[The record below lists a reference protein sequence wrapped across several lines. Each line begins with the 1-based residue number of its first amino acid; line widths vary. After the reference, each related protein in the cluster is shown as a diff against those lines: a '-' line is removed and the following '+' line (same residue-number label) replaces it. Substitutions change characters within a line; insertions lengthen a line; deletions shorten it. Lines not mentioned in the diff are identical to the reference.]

1 MALRVRHGKW
11 HYRFEIDG
19 HEWTGNT
26 GLVAIAGNRRLAGEI
41 ESEAWKTI
49 RQGKSNLV
57 QIQAIPFND
66 AADKFLAWADGE
78 HGEKPTMSKRVR
90 TSFASLIAYFGRT
103 AVGSISAGDVLDYRA
118 WRTQEHRVKDVT
130 IRHDLHNLSKFFRYA
145 IKHNWCTANA
155 VLSEDIPSDKDA
167 VRMHIFTPGEEIA
180 YRHAAE
186 SWPKL
191 HDLARL
197 MVNQGCRPEEL
208 LNLELLH
215 VDLHQR
221 YLRIV
226 NGKTPNPKRKLRLRA
241 ESIEILSRRMQDS
254 QGRYLFCS
262 ERNPLEKL
270 SLSTVENWHVKV
282 RRNIGLPCVLYDWR
296 HTFAT
301 RAAEAGMSL
310 AALARILGHGDDLRS
325 VMKYVHPSQ
334 REQDCA
340 MEGLS
345 APENANAAGR
355 KPDQSNLRQSTAKL
369 ANDLD
374 FEGEGLQKPLFGGSI
389 PPRAS
394 NNLQKTHISSI
405 RSRMT
410 NRDRNGRRETNNP
423 GLGGQTVEN
432 RLGLVPPQRHSG
444 PLPRRAIAVL

>member
-1 MALRVRHGKW
+1 LEHDQA
-11 HYRFEIDG
+11 
-19 HEWTGNT
+19 
-26 GLVAIAGNRRLAGEI
+26 
-41 ESEAWKTI
+41 
-49 RQGKSNLV
+49 GKSHLV

-66 AADKFLAWADGE
+66 AAHKFLAWADVE
-78 HGEKPTMSKRVR
+78 HAEKPTTSKRVR

-103 AVGSISAGDVLDYRA
+103 AVASISAGDVLDYRA

-145 IKHNWCTANA
+145 IKHNWCIANA

-208 LNLELLH
+208 LNLEPLH
-215 VDLHQR
+215 IDLHQR

-226 NGKTPNPKRKLRLRA
+226 DDKTPNAKRKLRLRA
-241 ESIEILSRRMQDS
+241 ESIEILSRRIQHS
-254 QGRYLFCS
+254 EGRYLFCS
-262 ERNPLEKL
+262 ERNPLQKL
-270 SLSTVENWHVKV
+270 SLSTVENCHVKV
-282 RRNIGLPCVLYDWR
+282 RRNIGVPCVLYDWR

-334 REQDCA
+334 REQDRA

-345 APENANAAGR
+345 APETR
-355 KPDQSNLRQSTAKL
+355 MQPDVNRTRLSSDRAKTKL
-369 ANDLD
+369 TRDLE
-374 FEGEGLQKPLFGGSI
+374 FQAEGLQ
-389 PPRAS
+389 
-394 NNLQKTHISSI
+394 NLYSAV
-405 RSRMT
+405 RSRPAPPSSFH
-410 NRDRNGRRETNNP
+410 RS
-423 GLGGQTVEN
+423 VAEN
-432 RLGLVPPQRHSG
+432 AGFPRQRSAG
-444 PLPRRAIAVL
+444 IFSIESS